1 MAKKKKKAPARR
13 SARKAVRT
21 RSGLPDISVLSA
33 YSPDDPGAHPAWVK
47 TNFPSYIADQHAGHE
62 TTAVREMA
70 HQGHVVRI
78 YTTYRV
84 EVDGEPIRAH
94 LSVDEDGRVY
104 THATPFV
111 TYASALDLMRA
122 VIDGY
127 PDSFEGTP
135 PDPHGDQGGHGDHGG
150 HGEHGGHVHG
160 HGGHQ

>member
-1 MAKKKKKAPARR
+1 MAKKKKKKAPARR
-13 SARKAVRT
+13 ATRKAPRMRNT
-21 RSGLPDISVLSA
+21 LPDTSVLA
-33 YSPDDPGAHPAWVK
+33 GYSPTDPGAHPSWVK
-47 TNFPSYIADQHAGHE
+47 TQFPTYIADHHAGHE

-127 PDSFEGTP
+127 PDSFNGTP
-135 PDPHGDQGGHGDHGG
+135 AGPEPHDPNDHDDHTSHG
-150 HGEHGGHVHG
+150 G